1 MSENL
6 ENQSEVKSQEIVPEV
21 LPVPVGQTPAEPTEK
36 PKAEPVEAEIVSPTE
51 KSEEKKAEKE
61 TPKVKEPS
69 KAKPEPPKEEQP
81 KEKPQDQEPQVVVE
95 KEKGFTYYVGFALLF
110 VVGLVLFFTPGMA
123 ITFAVNKLVALPCA
137 AAWIFSAIL
146 SLILWIVF
154 KVKIKGFK
162 KSFYW
167 YLGLCVL
174 VAAAFIAVDF
184 AVEGHWLKALFD
196 MMVGNTPD
204 VAQAVATVAPAPAA
218 NP

>member
-1 MSENL
+1 MSEEL
-6 ENQSEVKSQEIVPEV
+6 EKQSGAKSQEIVPEV
-21 LPVPVGQTPAEPTEK
+21 LPVRVEPTPADSSEK
-36 PKAEPVEAEIVSPTE
+36 PKAEPVEAEIISSDAKPEVK
-51 KSEEKKAEKE
+51 KSEE
-61 TPKVKEPS
+61 PS
-69 KAKPEPPKEEQP
+69 KSQEPPKADSKPSKENPEE
-81 KEKPQDQEPQVVVE
+81 QEPQVVVE

-123 ITFAVNKLVALPCA
+123 ITFAVNKLVALPCT
-137 AAWIFSAIL
+137 AAWIFSAII

-174 VAAAFIAVDF
+174 VAAAFVVIDF
-184 AVEGHWLKALFD
+184 AVEGHSLKALFD

-204 VAQAVATVAPAPAA
+204 VAQGVSSAPSVPAS